1 MMNIRKK
8 QREAKYQV
16 PSELGAESGMLI
28 YIIVG
33 RKIILK
39 PIKTFL
45 HVIEDKAIP
54 QGAESGYLRQTDLR
68 QTVPVY
74 LAVEVEGEDIG
85 HTGYVVQHRLK
96 AFTKAG

>member
-1 MMNIRKK
+1 MIIFILSL
-8 QREAKYQV
+8 
-16 PSELGAESGMLI
+16 PL
-28 YIIVG
+28 YIIVV

-39 PIKTFL
+39 PIKAFL
-45 HVIEDKAIP
+45 YVIGDKATP
-54 QGAESGYLRQTDLR
+54 QGAESGYLR